1 MRVLSL
7 WLSVV
12 LVAVLVPITLK
23 LVGLLTISWFWLV
36 FSMFTFTLWWFILL
50 LFLTVYLIKIIS
62 LDQ

>member
-12 LVAVLVPITLK
+12 LVAVLVPMTLK
-23 LVGLLTISWFWLV
+23 LVGFLTISWFWLV
-36 FSMFTFTLWWFILL
+36 FSIFTFTLCWFILL
-50 LFLTVYLIKIIS
+50 LLLTVYLIKIIS